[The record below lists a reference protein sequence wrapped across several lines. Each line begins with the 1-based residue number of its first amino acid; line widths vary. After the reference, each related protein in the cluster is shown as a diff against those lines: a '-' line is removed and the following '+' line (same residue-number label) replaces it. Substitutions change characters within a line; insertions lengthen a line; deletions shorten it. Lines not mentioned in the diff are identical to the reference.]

1 MRGDFDMIIEGKTF
15 VHHYSPKRR
24 DERGEV
30 VRTVVFRHGDDPY
43 ICCMKEVDVI
53 YDKVR
58 RLLTTVETWL
68 DCSVDDEI
76 TEEMVQGL
84 YIGINK
90 TMAVVASDIEE
101 LITTHKV
108 TDRRDLFELRDVVVQ
123 LQEIADDL
131 FKPYINSSSTEIL
144 NQG

>member
-1 MRGDFDMIIEGKTF
+1 MIIEGKTF

-30 VRTVVFRHGDDPY
+30 VRTVVFRQGDDPY

-58 RLLTTVETWL
+58 RLLNTVDTWL
-68 DCSVDDEI
+68 EYSLDDDIKNE
-76 TEEMVQGL
+76 TVQAL
-84 YIGINK
+84 RISINK

-131 FKPYINSSSTEIL
+131 FKPYINSSST
-144 NQG
+144 

>member
-1 MRGDFDMIIEGKTF
+1 MIIEGKTF

-58 RLLTTVETWL
+58 RLLNTVDTWL
-68 DCSVDDEI
+68 EYSLDDDIKNE
-76 TEEMVQGL
+76 TVQAL
-84 YIGINK
+84 RISINK
-90 TMAVVASDIEE
+90 TLTIVTKDIKE
-101 LITTHKV
+101 LIYHYQV
-108 TDRRDLFELRDVVVQ
+108 TDRDDVDAINDVAVQ
-123 LQEIADDL
+123 LHEIADDI
-131 FKPYINSSSTEIL
+131 FKSYIM
-144 NQG
+144 Q

>member
-1 MRGDFDMIIEGKTF
+1 MIIEGKTF

-30 VRTVVFRHGDDPY
+30 VRTVVFRQGDDPY

-58 RLLTTVETWL
+58 RLLNTVDTWL
-68 DCSVDDEI
+68 EYSLDDDIKNE
-76 TEEMVQGL
+76 TVQAL
-84 YIGINK
+84 RISINK

-101 LITTHKV
+101 LITIHKV
-108 TDRRDLFELRDVVVQ
+108 TDCRDLFELRDVVVQ

-144 NQG
+144 HQG

>member
-1 MRGDFDMIIEGKTF
+1 MIIEGKTF

-30 VRTVVFRHGDDPY
+30 VRTVVFRQGDDPY

-58 RLLTTVETWL
+58 RLLNTVDTWL
-68 DCSVDDEI
+68 EYSLDDDIKNE
-76 TEEMVQGL
+76 TVQAL
-84 YIGINK
+84 RISINK

-131 FKPYINSSSTEIL
+131 FKPYINGSSTEIL
-144 NQG
+144 HQG

>member
-1 MRGDFDMIIEGKTF
+1 MVMEGKTF
-15 VHHYSPKRR
+15 VHHYSPERR
-24 DERGEV
+24 DESGTG
-30 VRTVVFRHGDDPY
+30 VRKIVFRQADDPY
-43 ICCMKEVDVI
+43 MRCKEEVYVI

-101 LITTHKV
+101 LIATYKV
-108 TDRRDLFELRDVVVQ
+108 TDRGDLFELRDVAVQ
-123 LQEIADDL
+123 LQEIADDV
-131 FKPYINSSSTEIL
+131 FKECMM
-144 NQG
+144 

>member
-1 MRGDFDMIIEGKTF
+1 MIIEGKTF

-30 VRTVVFRHGDDPY
+30 VRTVVFRQGDDPY

-58 RLLTTVETWL
+58 RLVTTVETWL

-101 LITTHKV
+101 LIATYKV
-108 TDRRDLFELRDVVVQ
+108 TDRGDLFELRDVAVQ
-123 LQEIADDL
+123 LQEIADDV
-131 FKPYINSSSTEIL
+131 FKECMM
-144 NQG
+144 

>member
-1 MRGDFDMIIEGKTF
+1 MIIEGKTF

-30 VRTVVFRHGDDPY
+30 VRTVVFRQGDDPY

-53 YDKVR
+53 YDQVR
-58 RLLTTVETWL
+58 RLLNTVDTWL
-68 DCSVDDEI
+68 EYSLHDDIKNE
-76 TEEMVQGL
+76 TVQAL
-84 YIGINK
+84 RISINK

-101 LITTHKV
+101 LITIHKV
-108 TDRRDLFELRDVVVQ
+108 TDCRDLFELRDVVVQ

-144 NQG
+144 HQG

>member
-1 MRGDFDMIIEGKTF
+1 MIIETKTF
-15 VHHYSPKRR
+15 VHHYSPEKR

-30 VRTVVFRHGDDPY
+30 VRTIVFRQADDPY
-43 ICCMKEVDVI
+43 MRCKEEVDVL

-90 TMAVVASDIEE
+90 IMAVVASDIEE

-131 FKPYINSSSTEIL
+131 FKPYINSSSTKIL